1 MSRFIRRMLLC
12 AVLLSGVSVVT
23 PAVARA
29 DDQTAAAEQRQRA
42 GQTNGNDSGPSRSGR
57 RLSSS
62 GRKNCGTKR
71 RGLSYS
77 GSRPNWNANTAAA
90 NGGATGAV
98 SGRLT
103 HLR

>member
-42 GQTNGNDSGPSRSGR
+42 
-57 RLSSS
+57 
-62 GRKNCGTKR
+62 
-71 RGLSYS
+71 
-77 GSRPNWNANTAAA
+77 AADEWQRQRA
-90 NGGATGAV
+90 EQERQAAE
-98 SGRLT
+98 
-103 HLR
+103 